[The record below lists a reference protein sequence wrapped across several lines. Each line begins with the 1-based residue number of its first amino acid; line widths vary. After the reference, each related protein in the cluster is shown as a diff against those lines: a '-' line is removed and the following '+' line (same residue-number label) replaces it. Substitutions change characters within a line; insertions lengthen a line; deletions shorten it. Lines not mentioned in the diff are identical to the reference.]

1 MVCPGFEL
9 MTSSSADRRS
19 SILANR
25 AGIPRAH
32 PQGNPDYLYKAAV
45 CNRFPSVVPCWVGD
59 GGGGGVD
66 RWFRD
71 FRWSLPSRDFLI
83 VVKVFFT
90 FFFYL
95 NAFFKEWYNCK
106 AKFKQNEEKN
116 SDNNKMF
123 LIPASLISWGSL

>member
-1 MVCPGFEL
+1 

-59 GGGGGVD
+59 GGGGLTVG
-66 RWFRD
+66 
-71 FRWSLPSRDFLI
+71 SE
-83 VVKVFFT
+83 T
-90 FFFYL
+90 
-95 NAFFKEWYNCK
+95 
-106 AKFKQNEEKN
+106 
-116 SDNNKMF
+116 SDE
-123 LIPASLISWGSL
+123 ASLQGTS